1 VPGCYDLEME
11 QKQRLFIYDRRE
23 VVTLVALGLMVAAF
37 AFTLGV
43 HLGKRVIAHSGNNA
57 ELTDAS
63 QIPTMQDSV
72 PNKQELKEQSK
83 DAQDAADQELS
94 RSLKEEVTQS
104 GVKLKASRQVELPT
118 KTKSKEGGATT
129 LNAPDKTDVQSL
141 QKLGKTLNPEAD
153 QKLPEKT
160 LSEPS
165 GKYTLQVGSYP
176 TEEEAKE
183 RVDSL
188 REHGLNPFL
197 RQAEVKGLGLRYRLF
212 VGGFASREEAE
223 KSGKQYQ
230 AQHVINSF
238 LVSNLGS

>member
-1 VPGCYDLEME
+1 ME
-11 QKQRLFIYDRRE
+11 KKQQRLFIYDRRE
-23 VVTLVALGLMVAAF
+23 VVTLIALGLMVAAF

-43 HLGKRVIAHSGNNA
+43 HLGKRVVGHSANG
-57 ELTDAS
+57 ELTTEA
-63 QIPTMQDSV
+63 QIPTLQDSV

-83 DAQDAADQELS
+83 DAQDVADQELS
-94 RSLKEEVTQS
+94 RSLKQEVTQS
-104 GVKLKASRQVELPT
+104 GVKLKAPRQVELPA
-118 KTKSKEGGATT
+118 KSKSKSGGATT
-129 LNAPDKTDVQSL
+129 LKASADKTDLKSL
-141 QKLGKTLNPEAD
+141 QKIGQALNPDPVDKPEA
-153 QKLPEKT
+153 KTEEKT

-176 TEEEAKE
+176 TEAEAKE

-223 KSGKQYQ
+223 KSGKEYQ
-230 AQHVINSF
+230 AQHVIHSF

>member
-1 VPGCYDLEME
+1 ME
-11 QKQRLFIYDRRE
+11 KKQRLFIYDRRE

-43 HLGKRVIAHSGNNA
+43 HLGKRVVAHTPGA
-57 ELTDAS
+57 ELTAETEL
-63 QIPTMQDSV
+63 PTLQDSI

-83 DAQDAADQELS
+83 DAQDVVDQELT
-94 RSLKEEVTQS
+94 RSLKQEVTQS
-104 GVKLKASRQVELPT
+104 GVKIKSPRQVELPS
-118 KTKSKEGGATT
+118 KPKSKTGGATT
-129 LNAPDKTDVQSL
+129 LGAEASPDKTNLKSL
-141 QKLGKTLNPEAD
+141 QKLGQALSPDKGD
-153 QKLPEKT
+153 EKT
-160 LSEPS
+160 LIEPS

-176 TEEEAKE
+176 TEAEAKE

-223 KSGKQYQ
+223 KSGKEYQ
-230 AQHVINSF
+230 AQHVIHSF

>member
-1 VPGCYDLEME
+1 ME
-11 QKQRLFIYDRRE
+11 KKQQRLFIYDRRE
-23 VVTLVALGLMVAAF
+23 VATLVALGLMVAAF

-43 HLGKRVIAHSGNNA
+43 HLGKRVVGHSA
-57 ELTDAS
+57 STELTADS
-63 QIPTMQDSV
+63 QIPTLQDSV

-83 DAQDAADQELS
+83 DAQNVVDEELTK
-94 RSLKEEVTQS
+94 SLKQEVTQS
-104 GVKLKASRQVELPT
+104 GVRLKAPRQVELPT
-118 KTKSKEGGATT
+118 KAKSKSGGATT
-129 LNAPDKTDVQSL
+129 LKAQEDKTDLKSL
-141 QKLGKTLNPEAD
+141 QKLSESVNPSA
-153 QKLPEKT
+153 EKT
-160 LSEPS
+160 LTEPS

-197 RQAEVKGLGLRYRLF
+197 RLAEVKGLGRRYRLF

-223 KSGKQYQ
+223 KSGKEYQ
-230 AQHVINSF
+230 AQHVIHSF

>member
-1 VPGCYDLEME
+1 ME
-11 QKQRLFIYDRRE
+11 KTPPRLFIYDRRE
-23 VVTLVALGLMVAAF
+23 VATLVALGLMVAAF

-43 HLGKRVIAHSGNNA
+43 HLGKRVVGHPAST
-57 ELTDAS
+57 ELTGDS
-63 QIPTMQDSV
+63 QIPTLQDSV

-83 DAQDAADQELS
+83 DAQNVVDEELTK
-94 RSLKEEVTQS
+94 SLKQEVTQS
-104 GVKLKASRQVELPT
+104 GVKLKAPRQVELPT
-118 KTKSKEGGATT
+118 KAKSKTGGATT
-129 LNAPDKTDVQSL
+129 LRAREDKTNLKAL
-141 QKLGKTLNPEAD
+141 QKLSQTVNPEAD
-153 QKLPEKT
+153 NKTDDKTAEKT
-160 LSEPS
+160 LTEPS

-176 TEEEAKE
+176 TEAEAKE

-223 KSGKQYQ
+223 KSGKEYQ
-230 AQHVINSF
+230 AQHVIHSF

>member
-1 VPGCYDLEME
+1 ME

-23 VVTLVALGLMVAAF
+23 VVTLIALGLMVAAF

-43 HLGKRVIAHSGNNA
+43 HLGKRAVSHTAGA
-57 ELTDAS
+57 ELTTDA
-63 QIPTMQDSV
+63 QIPTLQDSI

-83 DAQDAADQELS
+83 DAQNVADEELT
-94 RSLKEEVTQS
+94 RSLKQEVGTT
-104 GVKLKASRQVELPT
+104 GVKIKSPRQVELPT
-118 KTKSKEGGATT
+118 KPKAKTGGATT
-129 LNAPDKTDVQSL
+129 LKTSQDKTDLKSL
-141 QKLGKTLNPEAD
+141 QKLGDALSPEPKVEEKVA
-153 QKLPEKT
+153 EKT

-176 TEEEAKE
+176 TEAEAKE

-223 KSGKQYQ
+223 KSGKEYQ
-230 AQHVINSF
+230 AQHVIHSF

>member
-1 VPGCYDLEME
+1 ME
-11 QKQRLFIYDRRE
+11 KKQRLFIYDRRE

-43 HLGKRVIAHSGNNA
+43 HLGKKVVTHGANG
-57 ELTDAS
+57 ELTTET
-63 QIPTMQDSV
+63 QIPTLQDSI

-83 DAQDAADQELS
+83 DAQDVADQELS
-94 RSLKEEVTQS
+94 RSLKQEVTQS
-104 GVKLKASRQVELPT
+104 GVTLKAARQVELPK
-118 KTKSKEGGATT
+118 KTKSKTGGATT
-129 LNAPDKTDVQSL
+129 LKASALKDSEDKTDLKSL
-141 QKLGKTLNPEAD
+141 QKIGQTLNPAV
-153 QKLPEKT
+153 QEKT
-160 LSEPS
+160 LAEPS

-176 TEEEAKE
+176 TEAEAKE

-223 KSGKQYQ
+223 KSGKEYQ
-230 AQHVINSF
+230 AQHVIHSF

>member
-1 VPGCYDLEME
+1 ME
-11 QKQRLFIYDRRE
+11 KKQQRLFIYDRRE

-43 HLGKRVIAHSGNNA
+43 HLGKRVVGHPAST
-57 ELTDAS
+57 ELTADS
-63 QIPTMQDSV
+63 QIPTLQDSI

-83 DAQDAADQELS
+83 DAQNVVDEELTK
-94 RSLKEEVTQS
+94 SLKQEVTQS
-104 GVKLKASRQVELPT
+104 GVKLKAPRQVELPT
-118 KTKSKEGGATT
+118 TVKSKTGGATT
-129 LNAPDKTDVQSL
+129 LKAREDKTDLKSL
-141 QKLGKTLNPEAD
+141 QKLSETVNPE
-153 QKLPEKT
+153 EKT
-160 LSEPS
+160 LTEPS

-197 RQAEVKGLGLRYRLF
+197 RLAEVKGLGRRYRLF

-223 KSGKQYQ
+223 KSGKEYQ
-230 AQHVINSF
+230 AQHVIHSF

>member
-1 VPGCYDLEME
+1 ME

-43 HLGKRVIAHSGNNA
+43 HLGKRVVSHATTGEMTA
-57 ELTDAS
+57 DS
-63 QIPTMQDSV
+63 QIPTLQDSI

-83 DAQDAADQELS
+83 DAQDVADQELT
-94 RSLKEEVTQS
+94 RTLKKEVDET
-104 GVKLKASRQVELPT
+104 GVKLKAPRQVELPT
-118 KTKSKEGGATT
+118 KPKSKLGGATT
-129 LNAPDKTDVQSL
+129 LETSEDKTNLKSL
-141 QKLGKTLNPEAD
+141 QKLGQALSPEQPEA
-153 QKLPEKT
+153 KTEEKT

-176 TEEEAKE
+176 TEAEAKE

-223 KSGKQYQ
+223 KSGKEYQ
-230 AQHVINSF
+230 AQHVIHSF
-238 LVSNLGS
+238 LVSNLGG

>member
-1 VPGCYDLEME
+1 ME

-23 VVTLVALGLMVAAF
+23 VVTLIALGLMVAAF

-43 HLGKRVIAHSGNNA
+43 HLGKRVVARTGIP
-57 ELTDAS
+57 EVTDAS
-63 QIPTMQDSV
+63 QIPTLQDSV

-83 DAQDAADQELS
+83 DAQNAVDDELT
-94 RSLKEEVTQS
+94 RSLHQEVTDS
-104 GVKLKASRQVELPT
+104 GVKLKAPRQVELPT
-118 KTKSKEGGATT
+118 ETKSKTAGATT
-129 LNAPDKTDVQSL
+129 LENSDKTNLKSL
-141 QKLGKTLNPEAD
+141 QRLGQAINPSD
-153 QKLPEKT
+153 GEKT

-223 KSGKQYQ
+223 KSGKEYQ
-230 AQHVINSF
+230 AQHVIHSF
-238 LVSNLGS
+238 LVSN